1 MAFKEIKGHQIPVS
15 FIRTP
20 IEKDT
25 VAHAYL
31 FAGIDGI
38 GKVSTAVTFAKALN
52 CQQGGGDS
60 CDICTSCRKID
71 SKNHPD
77 VLRIAPDEAQA
88 TIKISSIRAIG
99 EKVSLR
105 PYEAKKKVC
114 IIEDAHLMTAEA
126 SNSLLKTL
134 EEPPPDSVFIL
145 TTSNIAGLF
154 RTIVSR
160 CQVVKFSPL
169 SRQTVEDILVKKFG
183 FRKEAAQFI
192 ARLANGS
199 INKKMVLQGED
210 FISWKN
216 RLIDEFMD
224 GSFLEEG
231 SAMFSGSRKD
241 LGGVLLVLVNW
252 YRDIL
257 VYKNGSGDDPII
269 NFDRAEEIRRLS
281 RDLSHEAID
290 ARLTKLV
297 DAHVAVGQK
306 VNAKLIIGALA

>member
-1 MAFKEIKGHQIPVS
+1 MAFKEIKGQETPVS
-15 FIRTP
+15 FIKTAIGR
-20 IEKDT
+20 DT

-52 CQQGGGDS
+52 CRQENGDS
-60 CDICTSCRKID
+60 CDICPSCRKIG
-71 SKNHPD
+71 SNNHPD
-77 VLRIAPDEAQA
+77 VLRIAPDEVQA
-88 TIKISSIRAIG
+88 TIKISSIRVI
-99 EKVSLR
+99 EQKVSLR

-114 IIEDAHLMTAEA
+114 VIEDAHLMTAEA

-145 TTSNIAGLF
+145 TTSNISGLF
-154 RTIVSR
+154 GTIVSR
-160 CQVVKFSPL
+160 CQVIKFSPL
-169 SRQTVEDILVKKFG
+169 SCQTVEDILVKKFG
-183 FRKEAAQFI
+183 FRKETAQFI
-192 ARLANGS
+192 ARLSNGS

-257 VYKNGSGDDPII
+257 VYKNGSGNEAII
-269 NFDRAEEIRRLS
+269 NFDRVDEIRRLS
-281 RDLSHEAID
+281 RGLSYDAID
-290 ARLTKLV
+290 ERLNELV
-297 DAHVAVGQK
+297 GAHVAVGQK